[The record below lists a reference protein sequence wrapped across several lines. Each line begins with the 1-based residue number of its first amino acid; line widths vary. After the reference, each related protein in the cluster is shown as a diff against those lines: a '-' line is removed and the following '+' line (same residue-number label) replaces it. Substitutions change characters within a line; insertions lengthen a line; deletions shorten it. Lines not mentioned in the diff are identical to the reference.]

1 MYYYYPQPPIL
12 IPMLGMAIAIIFGA
26 TFQTQIEQKMRSWSK
41 KPKDTSSYQ
50 LAGSGLAAS
59 YAGICLG
66 VWIFL
71 AGGFLTF
78 GFGIIVAY
86 GVTLPIMLFTASF
99 MWSQLQEV
107 FLQFKE
113 GGFKAIDLDSFG

>member
-1 MYYYYPQPPIL
+1 MYYYPQPPFL
-12 IPMLGMAIAIIFGA
+12 IPIIGLAIAMIFGA
-26 TFQTQIEQKMRSWSK
+26 TFQVQIEQKLRSWSK
-41 KPKDTSSYQ
+41 KPQDSSSYQ
-50 LAGSGLAAS
+50 LAGSGLALT

-86 GVTLPIMLFTASF
+86 GITLPITLFTASLI
-99 MWSQLQEV
+99 WSQLQEV
-107 FLQFKE
+107 FLQFKK